1 MDLQSEESKNGS
13 NLFPLKSF
21 MILILYMLLQVIL
34 LAQKSL
40 WLQWRDEWLLGEAVC
55 LFVLKPDYSLWFLEK
70 LMAGNFTQ

>member
-55 LFVLKPDYSLWFLEK
+55 LS
-70 LMAGNFTQ
+70 